1 MARYAGRRQ
10 VLPVLGLD
18 IGGDL
23 VDRLA
28 EGEDTSFFGSRPM
41 ETPAVDGA
49 FEAVARLQVA
59 FDYRVHIV
67 SKAGPR
73 IAALSREWLLLH
85 KIISPALPASNVH
98 FVTDRADKAPI
109 CHRLGVT
116 HFVDDRLS
124 VLNHLTSVD
133 HRILFTGGLGVHPS
147 SDPRDVPAD
156 ITMLPTW
163 PATTRWILDNLKR
176 YGPR

>member
-1 MARYAGRRQ
+1 MLAGLRALAGLLALAGLRAQPQSVTAHAYRRM
-10 VLPVLGLD
+10 V
-18 IGGDL
+18 
-23 VDRLA
+23 
-28 EGEDTSFFGSRPM
+28 
-41 ETPAVDGA
+41 
-49 FEAVARLQVA
+49 
-59 FDYRVHIV
+59 
-67 SKAGPR
+67 
-73 IAALSREWLLLH
+73 
-85 KIISPALPASNVH
+85 
-98 FVTDRADKAPI
+98 
-109 CHRLGVT
+109 VT
-116 HFVDDRLS
+116 HFVDDRLY